1 MSQNLWGVFEHLK
14 LEYTYKDFQKKIINK
29 LRENKKNE
37 LERYN
42 ILRIHD
48 CPSFI
53 QLDDQ
58 EDLVRQNTIFLR
70 NSHEFWKE
78 AQEVTEFIRPVLYH
92 YSFQQ
97 FSAFFIYTMFKWPM
111 LSSGHGIRCLLSND
125 LSETKIEFKV
135 TGFFKRLLDTF
146 IVLGR
151 PTAYGPWIPLWS
163 QEGIVFCDNIVDLRM
178 PTDKVKLVDL
188 LDFKPHDFM
197 KKIGEKYPNAHYD
210 RGLDYR
216 LTDYLVVFIAS
227 NIARYRPSLWRKII
241 YGSGEIEAHFN
252 QRLRTAYINY
262 EIEYLDTIRL
272 ELTKWAS
279 QYF

>member
-1 MSQNLWGVFEHLK
+1 MSQNLWGVFEHWK

-29 LRENKKNE
+29 LRETKRNDLARYKK
-37 LERYN
+37 
-42 ILRIHD
+42 IRIKD
-48 CPSFI
+48 CPSLIRI
-53 QLDDQ
+53 QDQ
-58 EDLVRQNTIFLR
+58 EKLVQQNTIFLR

-78 AQEVTEFIRPVLYH
+78 AQEVTEFIKPILYH

-111 LSSGHGIRCLLSND
+111 FSSGRGINCPIKDNI
-125 LSETKIEFKV
+125 EEIQIEFRE
-135 TGFFKRLLDTF
+135 TGFFRRLLDTF

-151 PTAYGPWIPLWS
+151 PTAYGSWISLWS
-163 QEGIVFCDNIVDLRM
+163 QGGIVFSENTVDFRM
-178 PTDKVKLVDL
+178 PTDKVMLVDL

-197 KKIGEKYPNAHYD
+197 KKIEEKYPNAHYD
-210 RGLDYR
+210 RGVDYR

-241 YGSGEIEAHFN
+241 YGSGEIEARFN

-262 EIEYLDTIRL
+262 EMDYLNTIWL

-279 QYF
+279 